1 MEAPYTI
8 VMIDDDLDDIGLFQ
22 EALNEVSPSTQFIF
36 FQEFV
41 STYKFLTDEKTP
53 VPDLIFIDLN
63 LRIASGMDYIKS
75 IKKIS
80 KVSTS
85 KLILY
90 TTTLTPQ
97 VEEEAMALNV
107 YRCIQKPNSYSKLLY
122 LIREIMDELSN
133 EL

>member
-22 EALNEVSPSTQFIF
+22 EALNEVSPSTQFFF
-36 FQEFV
+36 FQEFF
-41 STYKFLTDEKTP
+41 STSKFLTDEKYP

-63 LRIASGMDYIKS
+63 LRIASGMDCIKS
-75 IKKIS
+75 IKEIS
-80 KVSTS
+80 RVATS
-85 KLILY
+85 KIILY

-122 LIREIMDELSN
+122 LLREIMDELSN
-133 EL
+133 R